1 MDGPGLIVCPVIG
14 KKEEFWIPA
23 SLVPNSSISR
33 AWSFRPRRIDSAE
46 SSGESV
52 HLPPQQ
58 DDVVVH
64 AEENGPPAI
73 LTIPC
78 SIRATAGGVAR
89 LVLEV
94 RRVERALVRWRKEGQ
109 RCDIVEGTDRYRLFR
124 TNDSLCL
131 EIAPCLPSDSGVYHC
146 YVQHETGS
154 CSAKIPLRIIGTF
167 LYLYYRSFV
176 SRRHVCVECGML
188 RSFLFSSLLFSS
200 LLFSSSLIF
209 QV

>member
-1 MDGPGLIVCPVIG
+1 MEIFRVDGPGLIVSPVIG

-33 AWSFRPRRIDSAE
+33 AWSFRPRRIDTD
-46 SSGESV
+46 GENV
-52 HLPPQQ
+52 RLPQ
-58 DDVVVH
+58 DMC

-89 LVLEV
+89 LVLEA

-109 RCDIVEGTDRYRLFR
+109 RCDIEESDRYRLYR

-131 EIAPCLPSDSGVYHC
+131 EIAPCLPSDSGIYHC
-146 YVQHETGS
+146 RVEHETGS
-154 CSAKIPLRIIGTF
+154 CSAKIPLSIVGTL
-167 LYLYYRSFV
+167 LYA
-176 SRRHVCVECGML
+176 
-188 RSFLFSSLLFSS
+188 
-200 LLFSSSLIF
+200 
-209 QV
+209 